1 MGDLL
6 EPRTQGGSK
15 RVMASRPA
23 ERYRVEPYPVPR
35 RTPEPASSDLFA
47 AVDSIQ
53 ETRSRRVTLARPAQ
67 VAVSELL
74 ASQPQPQPERM
85 AVDEWVS
92 QWQGGVEQP
101 VVAGNRVAVVDPRND
116 LFGPMFGG
124 LMDLPR
130 PRLYRSLDK
139 DPFCTNASFF
149 ASGKYRPT
157 AHCPRDRHE
166 APHFVPRR
174 EHNRGPLTGAARCEG
189 PRVNR
194 KYGENTRSRV
204 MPFRRYT
211 HMSAQDG
218 FAADVVGSEPLPSF
232 IPSHAA
238 LGQSGS
244 SAVLAAAH
252 LKHTLGVGKPGS
264 TNPILDG

>member
-6 EPRTQGGSK
+6 EPRVSSK
-15 RVMASRPA
+15 RVMAARPHQRFRA
-23 ERYRVEPYPVPR
+23 EPYPVSR
-35 RTPEPASSDLFA
+35 GRTEPETTDLFA

-53 ETRSRRVTLARPAQ
+53 ETRTRRVTLARPAQ
-67 VAVSELL
+67 VAVAELM
-74 ASQPQPQPERM
+74 APERM
-85 AVDEWVS
+85 PVDDWV
-92 QWQGGVEQP
+92 QEWQGGV
-101 VVAGNRVAVVDPRND
+101 VAPNNQVAVVDPRND

-130 PRLYRSLDK
+130 PRMYRSLDK
-139 DPFCTNASFF
+139 DPFCTDASFF

-157 AHCPRDRHE
+157 AYCPRDRHQ
-166 APHFVPRR
+166 APHYVPRR

-189 PRVNR
+189 PRVHR
-194 KYGENTRSRV
+194 KFGDNTRSRV

-211 HMSAQDG
+211 HMTAQDG
-218 FAADVVGSEPLPSF
+218 FATDVVGSEPLPSF
-232 IPSHAA
+232 LPSHAA

-244 SAVLAAAH
+244 EAVLTAAH
-252 LKHTLGVGKPGS
+252 LKRTLGVGKPGA